1 MSSTLAR
8 QLASRAGQIMR
19 THLVLTVIGPD
30 RPGLVS
36 VLSDTIAAGGGNW
49 LDSRMASLAGQFA
62 GILLLDV
69 ESHRAD
75 ELRAALQQLDGSGLR
90 LVVEQ
95 SPVDAAAANNGR
107 VLKLELV
114 GHDRPGIVR
123 DISRVLAENQVS
135 IADFHTDRSSASF
148 SGESMF
154 KATAL
159 LYLPTRLDV
168 NALKRALE
176 SLANELMV
184 DLDIEDR

>member
-1 MSSTLAR
+1 
-8 QLASRAGQIMR
+8 MR

-36 VLSDTIAAGGGNW
+36 ALSDTVAVGGGNW

-69 ESHRAD
+69 EPARAD
-75 ELRAALQQLDGSGLR
+75 DLRAALRQLDAMGLR

-95 SPVDAAAANNGR
+95 SPAEAAAANKGR
-107 VLKLELV
+107 VLKLELI
-114 GHDRPGIVR
+114 GQDRPGIVR
-123 DISRVLAENQVS
+123 DISRVLAENHVS
-135 IADFHTDRSSASF
+135 IGDFHTERSSASF

-159 LYLPTRLDV
+159 LYLPTGLDE
-168 NALKRALE
+168 NALKRGLE

-184 DLDIEDR
+184 DLELQDK